1 MEFEYDNLKR
11 VISYNYSYYDSTT
24 GVDNYYS
31 KSYIYN
37 SNGLPVYA
45 SYTKQLAQQGQFYAG
60 KELYFYTK

>member
-1 MEFEYDNLKR
+1 MALSKNNIVESKFNRIVYQFSD
-11 VISYNYSYYDSTT
+11 
-24 GVDNYYS
+24 DNYYS